1 MRSTSNIRKPGTQLS
16 SNLPTSTGLKRAV
29 SVQPSQRFG
38 IQSSLQQQQQQR
50 GGLGS
55 TVTLISQEPPV
66 VSQAPA
72 AVAVSLPMPK
82 SARKAPQQN
91 GSGATSV
98 ADKIRA
104 VYAAAAQERPDFDNI
119 YAKITERPIPK
130 HNIRMDFKVR

>member
-38 IQSSLQQQQQQR
+38 IQSSLQQQQQR

-91 GSGATSV
+91 GSGASSV

-119 YAKITERPIPK
+119 YAKISERPIPK